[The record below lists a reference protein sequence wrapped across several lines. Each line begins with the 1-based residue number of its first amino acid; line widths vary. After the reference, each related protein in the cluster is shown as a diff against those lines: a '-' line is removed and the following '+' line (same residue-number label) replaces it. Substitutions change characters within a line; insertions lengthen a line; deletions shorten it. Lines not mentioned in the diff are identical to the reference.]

1 MIGRERNVGK
11 MYEYESQSMNHST
24 ESRHGWNSA
33 FMSNVVSLYGHMG
46 LRVLCSSAAWLSRMT
61 TGFNRCRFIS
71 QLLHSLAIWSWQ
83 VICHPF
89 RAYSS
94 CVYVLGGI
102 QFFVT
107 SWTVAHQTPLPME
120 FSRQKY
126 WSRLPFAT
134 PGDLPNLG
142 IEPGSPALQADSLPL
157 SHQGVRLAYV
167 TLKIPKW
174 F

>member
-33 FMSNVVSLYGHMG
+33 FMSNVVSLYGQMG
-46 LRVLCSSAAWLSRMT
+46 MRVLCSSAAWLSRMT
-61 TGFNRCRFIS
+61 TGSNRCGFIS
-71 QLLHSLAIWSWQ
+71 QLLHSLAIWSWHA
-83 VICHPF
+83 ICHPF
-89 RAYSS
+89 RTYSS

-120 FSRQKY
+120 FSRQQY

-134 PGDLPNLG
+134 PGDLPNLRTK
-142 IEPGSPALQADSLPL
+142 PASLA
-157 SHQGVRLAYV
+157 SLALV
-167 TLKIPKW
+167 GRFLTNCPTCENLLHSL
-174 F
+174 